1 MKKPADVIDAF
12 FAYAREK
19 QKSEAQ
25 EIIQSEGLKENAARR
40 YISQSLRREY
50 ADDTGTALDDALPR
64 RSLIAGDPRE
74 HFEKRKTVFERVS
87 AFVEKFK
94 GIGGKI

>member
-1 MKKPADVIDAF
+1 MCVS
-12 FAYAREK
+12 Y
-19 QKSEAQ
+19 
-25 EIIQSEGLKENAARR
+25 AARR

-50 ADDTGTALDDALPR
+50 ADDAGTGLDDTLPK
-64 RSLIAGDPRE
+64 RSLLVGDPQE
-74 HFEKRKTVFERVS
+74 HLQKRKTVFERVS